1 MNNINKLI
9 ERSFQHAFSIIAGL
23 STIAGLWGY
32 TIKDINDDLSWWK
45 WGIILLGIFAILSV
59 TQTSQYKIP
68 RSTLK
73 IQ

>member
-1 MNNINKLI
+1 MNNINKLLI

-45 WGIILLGIFAILSV
+45 WGIIRKRSINIERLRRILA
-59 TQTSQYKIP
+59 QI
-68 RSTLK
+68 
-73 IQ
+73 